1 MQETLGHQASWLRTP
16 CQPLAQVGQCE
27 LLVVK
32 DSGPFAQ
39 QPGKPPKET
48 QTQAPE
54 GWKAQLRGHPA
65 QTWVL
70 PAQEAAKNWAW
81 GPKTGLVLGPGVV
94 ALADGGLCTLEPS
107 LCPGTEICQVWKK
120 QLARRVLFSPLCAGH
135 SQRRKSRGLQRWN
148 WVLKLE
154 EQGEIMQPQRLP
166 KQTPFLPST
175 HFYSQTLESAKF

>member
-1 MQETLGHQASWLRTP
+1 MGKLAKSQEVETSGLAHPHVGPRPWVARRQLHMQETLGHQASWLRTP
-16 CQPLAQVGQCE
+16 CQPLAQAGQCE

-39 QPGKPPKET
+39 QPGRPPKET

-54 GWKAQLRGHPA
+54 GWKAQLRGHLA

-107 LCPGTEICQVWKK
+107 LCPGT
-120 QLARRVLFSPLCAGH
+120 
-135 SQRRKSRGLQRWN
+135 
-148 WVLKLE
+148 
-154 EQGEIMQPQRLP
+154 
-166 KQTPFLPST
+166 
-175 HFYSQTLESAKF
+175 